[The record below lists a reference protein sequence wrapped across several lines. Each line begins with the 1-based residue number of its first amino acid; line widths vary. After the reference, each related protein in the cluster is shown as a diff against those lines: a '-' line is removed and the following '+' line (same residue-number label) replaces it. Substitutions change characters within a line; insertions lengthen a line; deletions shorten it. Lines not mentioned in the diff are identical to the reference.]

1 MPEQEDD
8 PVGFP
13 ELRRQGA
20 EPDRP
25 ETPARPTFVPELPEA
40 LQRNRE
46 RRTLE
51 EQLDAEAMRVNG
63 PLTRFGGWLVAAFV
77 VAFLLDL
84 GSSILLLTSAGWV
97 VVLQRLCYAVEWI
110 AGAGLVITFVAAL
123 VFGYR
128 QNQRRKEILG
138 DE

>member
-1 MPEQEDD
+1 MEDE
-8 PVGFP
+8 PPTGFP

-46 RRTLE
+46 RRQLE

-63 PLTRFGGWLVAAFV
+63 PLTKVGGWLVVAFV
-77 VAFLLDL
+77 VAFVLDL

-110 AGAGLVITFVAAL
+110 AGAGLLITFVAAL

-128 QNQRRKEILG
+128 QNQRRKTILR
-138 DE
+138 EE